1 MKRFFAL
8 LLVLLLLPALALGA
22 LAADVPE
29 PSEAFYVYDGA
40 GTLSQ
45 STKDLII
52 NASGPLEKYCS
63 GAQIVVVTIDYLPS
77 GYDSEQYANLLF
89 NEWGVG
95 SSQLNNGLLLLHVV
109 MEDRGWLAVGAGLTT
124 QFSTDYV
131 NSLMDEYFWPY
142 SDSGEY
148 DKAVATLFPH
158 LIDEFARIYNTDQL
172 YGGTGGATGGNQ
184 GGGYYDDGLQAS
196 MDQIYADVVEKAQD
210 LTAQIYSRAQYSVG
224 QADKLDSGDFAVE
237 VTVSPIE
244 VVSLIPAEVYAEKW
258 SSVQTA
264 RGITSDEQVEA
275 MSDEDYMAMDAEY
288 GMAMLDYLEELLPQL
303 SYGEEQSIM
312 VQLKQE
318 EDGNYSPVSTG
329 WQKIDEVMIDYA
341 GAYLK

>member
-29 PSEAFYVYDGA
+29 PSEDFYVYDGA

-131 NSLMDEYFWPY
+131 NSLMDEYFWSY

-184 GGGYYDDGLQAS
+184 GGGYYDDGYYDGGYYDDGWS
-196 MDQIYADVVEKAQD
+196 FG
-210 LTAQIYSRAQYSVG
+210 SV
-224 QADKLDSGDFAVE
+224 
-237 VTVSPIE
+237 
-244 VVSLIPAEVYAEKW
+244 
-258 SSVQTA
+258 
-264 RGITSDEQVEA
+264 
-275 MSDEDYMAMDAEY
+275 MALLFIIFIFVLL
-288 GMAMLDYLEELLPQL
+288 MANSFGRRRYYR
-303 SYGEEQSIM
+303 SYGVWPTFFFCGGPGPRGPRGPRPPHGPGPGGGGFRGGGFGGGGFS
-312 VQLKQE
+312 
-318 EDGNYSPVSTG
+318 GGGFGGGGFGGGGFSG
-329 WQKIDEVMIDYA
+329 
-341 GAYLK
+341 GGGGGRR

>member
-1 MKRFFAL
+1 M
-8 LLVLLLLPALALGA
+8 VLLLLPALALGA

-29 PSEAFYVYDGA
+29 PSEDFYVYDGA

-184 GGGYYDDGLQAS
+184 GGGYYDDGYYDGGYYDDGWSFHLCSADGQQLWPQALLQELRRVAHVLFLRRTGAQRSQRPAS
-196 MDQIYADVVEKAQD
+196 PARPRPRRRRFPRRRLRRRRVLRRRLRRRWLRRRRLLRRRWRRKKISITANQNPGGPEPSRVCSFLSCAYA
-210 LTAQIYSRAQYSVG
+210 
-224 QADKLDSGDFAVE
+224 
-237 VTVSPIE
+237 TV
-244 VVSLIPAEVYAEKW
+244 
-258 SSVQTA
+258 
-264 RGITSDEQVEA
+264 R
-275 MSDEDYMAMDAEY
+275 
-288 GMAMLDYLEELLPQL
+288 
-303 SYGEEQSIM
+303 
-312 VQLKQE
+312 
-318 EDGNYSPVSTG
+318 
-329 WQKIDEVMIDYA
+329 
-341 GAYLK
+341 

>member
-22 LAADVPE
+22 LAADVPK
-29 PSEAFYVYDGA
+29 PSEDFYVYDGA

-172 YGGTGGATGGNQ
+172 APAAQPVGTRAADTTTTGI
-184 GGGYYDDGLQAS
+184 
-196 MDQIYADVVEKAQD
+196 MTADTMT
-210 LTAQIYSRAQYSVG
+210 TAGVLAPSWRC
-224 QADKLDSGDFAVE
+224 
-237 VTVSPIE
+237 
-244 VVSLIPAEVYAEKW
+244 SL
-258 SSVQTA
+258 SS
-264 RGITSDEQVEA
+264 S
-275 MSDEDYMAMDAEY
+275 S
-288 GMAMLDYLEELLPQL
+288 LFC
-303 SYGEEQSIM
+303 
-312 VQLKQE
+312 
-318 EDGNYSPVSTG
+318 
-329 WQKIDEVMIDYA
+329 
-341 GAYLK
+341 